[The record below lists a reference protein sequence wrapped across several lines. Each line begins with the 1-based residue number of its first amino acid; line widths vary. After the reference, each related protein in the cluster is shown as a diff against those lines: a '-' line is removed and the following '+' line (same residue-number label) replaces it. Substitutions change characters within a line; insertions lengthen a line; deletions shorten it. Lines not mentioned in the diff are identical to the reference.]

1 MLNCFYFLGII
12 LVYQLNSSDTRKLTM
27 CVGELSVVLSFS
39 LVRGVL
45 DLALLLQG
53 WLIRYDRFVGKGRK
67 V

>member
-12 LVYQLNSSDTRKLTM
+12 LVYQLNSPDTRKLTM